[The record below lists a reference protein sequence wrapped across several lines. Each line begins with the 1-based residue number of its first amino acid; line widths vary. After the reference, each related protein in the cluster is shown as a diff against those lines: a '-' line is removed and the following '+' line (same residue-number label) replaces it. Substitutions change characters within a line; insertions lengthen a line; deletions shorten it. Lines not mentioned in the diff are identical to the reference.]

1 MSLKLD
7 ALLQTR
13 PKSAAGGADF
23 RIHSPPESFKA
34 ATDSA
39 TSAAMFFGAV
49 ASTGETS
56 PPIWFPEGFRLGAK
70 FGSLRGLD
78 WGPNLVP

>member
-23 RIHSPPESFKA
+23 RRIHSPPESRKPTA
-34 ATDSA
+34 RLVLEYLS
-39 TSAAMFFGAV
+39 V
-49 ASTGETS
+49 A
-56 PPIWFPEGFRLGAK
+56 
-70 FGSLRGLD
+70 
-78 WGPNLVP
+78 